1 MRLFNWEIIN
11 ETNYD
16 ITCDHIGKDIIIVK
30 KGTSSQLAYLK
41 YNSEKDIY
49 TVDEKVHKLIVQI
62 NTIKKS
68 IIINENVA
76 P

>member
-16 ITCDHIGKDIIIVK
+16 VTCDHLGKDIIIVK
-30 KGTSSQLAYLK
+30 EGTNSQLAYLK
-41 YNSEKDIY
+41 HNSKEDIY
-49 TVDEKVHKLIVQI
+49 TVDEKVHKVIVQT
-62 NTIKKS
+62 NTINKS
-68 IIINENVA
+68 ITIYENVA